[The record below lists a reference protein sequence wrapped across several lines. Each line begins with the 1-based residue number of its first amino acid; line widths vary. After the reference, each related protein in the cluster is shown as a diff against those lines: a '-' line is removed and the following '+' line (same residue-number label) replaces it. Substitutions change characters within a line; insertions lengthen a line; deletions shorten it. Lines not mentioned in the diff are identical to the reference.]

1 MTVTSKSDVGAG
13 ASAPAPVRVRLAV
26 AACTGLALALGF
38 AHLQRRS
45 LWQDEAFT
53 WSTVDRDFPGVVSLV
68 ARREGYQILHSFIEW
83 PTNRIS
89 STVAALRTPSVLAF
103 GAAVPAVWLAG
114 RRLFDER
121 TGLLAALLFALNGFA
136 LQYAQEARSYML
148 ATALCAYSGA
158 FLAQHVLAP
167 RRWSRAAW
175 IGCGALA
182 IYAHGFAA
190 LAVGSQ
196 VLALWFLPVAR
207 RRELRWVRDGFLIA
221 LFAAPAILAP
231 VIQIG
236 NGEIGFISKPGVGSI
251 RGLVWSMSGRTVT
264 AIPAIGL
271 GVAVAL
277 FVAVGVWRRSPHS
290 TEAFCFAVPVL
301 WMILPSLLLLSVS
314 FVHPIW
320 LERYVLWSVVGVVI
334 LAAYGL
340 MRLTRE
346 RVVVTAVVV
355 LVTVALAARGI
366 VEWYKTSP
374 YQDYH
379 SAMTQL
385 GARAHAGDAIVF
397 SPDEVRLPSEFY
409 LRTAIDLDELK
420 PVFPSQDWG
429 KFKTGD
435 EHIDPVDRRTIE
447 RLIAKPYSRLWIVN
461 YSAQGVVKANFGRL
475 LDAYHVV
482 SDRKYRG
489 TVEVMLLERR

>member
-1 MTVTSKSDVGAG
+1 MTVTSESGVAAG
-13 ASAPAPVRVRLAV
+13 ASAPASASARVRLAV

-38 AHLQRRS
+38 AHLRRRS

-175 IGCGALA
+175 IGFSALA

-221 LFAAPAILAP
+221 LFAAPALLAP
-231 VIQIG
+231 LIQIG
-236 NGEIGFISKPGVGSI
+236 NGEIGFISKPGLGSL

-277 FVAVGVWRRSPHS
+277 VVAVGVWRRSPHS
-290 TEAFCFAVPVL
+290 TAAFCFAVPVL
-301 WMILPSLLLLSVS
+301 WTVLPSLLLLLVS
-314 FVHPIW
+314 LVHPIW
-320 LERYVLWSVVGVVI
+320 LERYVLWSVVGVVL

-346 RVVVTAVVV
+346 RVVVTAIVV
-355 LVTVALAARGI
+355 LVTVALATRGV
-366 VEWYKTSP
+366 VEWYKAAP

-385 GARAHAGDAIVF
+385 GARARAGDAIVF
-397 SPDEVRLPSEFY
+397 TPDEVRLPSEFY
-409 LRTAIDLDELK
+409 LRTTSDLHELK
-420 PVFPSQDWG
+420 PVFPSQTWG
-429 KFKTGD
+429 
-435 EHIDPVDRRTIE
+435 
-447 RLIAKPYSRLWIVN
+447 
-461 YSAQGVVKANFGRL
+461 
-475 LDAYHVV
+475 
-482 SDRKYRG
+482 
-489 TVEVMLLERR
+489 